1 MGGNTKCATI
11 VNGFLDFPHTV
22 KLLTAIN
29 VFQSVYIR
37 QDYIE
42 IYENIKP
49 CLNKPSY
56 NILITGIPG
65 IGKSMFAY
73 YMMWKLIHDKVFT
86 HQNYF
91 FQKNK
96 NQILFFKGN

>member
-1 MGGNTKCATI
+1 MQNATI
-11 VNGFLDFPHTV
+11 VDGFLDFPYIVESLSTQ
-22 KLLTAIN
+22 IP
-29 VFQSVYIR
+29 FQSVYIR

-73 YMMWKLIHDKVFT
+73 YMMWKLMQDNI
-86 HQNYF
+86 
-91 FQKNK
+91 
-96 NQILFFKGN
+96 